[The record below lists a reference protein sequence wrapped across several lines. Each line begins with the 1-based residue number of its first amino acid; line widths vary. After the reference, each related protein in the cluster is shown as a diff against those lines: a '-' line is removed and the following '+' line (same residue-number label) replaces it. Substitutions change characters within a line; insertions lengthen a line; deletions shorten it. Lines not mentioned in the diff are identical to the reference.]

1 MSLQS
6 FCYVE
11 TAIMG
16 SGSLSRRKHCTSQK
30 KKKKFKLI
38 IVDRTICVVL
48 TSPS

>member
-16 SGSLSRRKHCTSQK
+16 SGSLSRKHCTSQK